1 MTCFT
6 VRIQDITYYAQISY
20 MWGAKFAPGYATLVI
35 GYLEKI
41 WYDEINVKYGVQ
53 FTNEFVKNWKRIL
66 DDFFIHGQNQNK
78 NY

>member
-1 MTCFT
+1 MLKYHIC
-6 VRIQDITYYAQISY
+6 
-20 MWGAKFAPGYATLVI
+20 GAPNLPLGTPPF
-35 GYLEKI
+35 